1 MREQG
6 SERLGDLP
14 KVTEQKEK
22 FYAKKRQ
29 KGHLLTHVTDKARKA
44 QVRLD
49 PDLGCHENAVSLY
62 FSALSCAAL
71 ATFSDWLSP
80 EDYSTAL
87 PCSAINFQVQVLWGK
102 GSPVP

>member
-29 KGHLLTHVTDKARKA
+29 KRPLLTHVTDKTRKV
-44 QVRLD
+44 QVWLD
-49 PDLGCHENAVSLY
+49 PELNCHKNAVSLY
-62 FSALSCAAL
+62 FSAMSCAAL

-80 EDYSTAL
+80 
-87 PCSAINFQVQVLWGK
+87 
-102 GSPVP
+102 